1 MAKKKTGEEK
11 DRKAGADG
19 LDTIVE
25 RIHESYMRHEEMN
38 NMDGALLPSKAVI
51 REMAEDF
58 MGMVFPGFY
67 SKESVDR
74 GNAEG
79 YIRGKCLKF
88 GRMLAEEI
96 EKGVRYNCKV
106 GRMNCALDKCGNIA
120 ELVARQVLE
129 SIPGIRDMA
138 HADVHAAFDA
148 DPAAQNIFEVVL
160 SYPGIEALTIHRLAH
175 LLYYL
180 GVPFIPRMFSE
191 YVHGKT
197 GIDINP
203 GAKIGTGISIDH
215 GTGVVIGE
223 TAVLGNNVK
232 IFQGVTLGA
241 LSVSKENNR
250 KRHPTIE
257 DDVTI
262 YSGTTILGGE
272 TVVGKGSIIGGNV
285 WLVESVPPYSK
296 IYIESPTLICKNC
309 DADFDCERDDGKG
322 CSRLRIEKEKTPE
335 NR

>member
-1 MAKKKTGEEK
+1 MAKKKNGKKQKTRKFTDGMDGIVAHIHDSYEK
-11 DRKAGADG
+11 
-19 LDTIVE
+19 
-25 RIHESYMRHEEMN
+25 HEEMN
-38 NMDGALLPSKAVI
+38 NLDGALLPSKAVI
-51 REMAEDF
+51 AEMAEDF
-58 MGMVFPGFY
+58 MSLVFPGFY
-67 SKESVDR
+67 TKESVDR
-74 GNAEG
+74 ENSKP
-79 YIRGKCLKF
+79 YIKEKCEKLE
-88 GRMLAEEI
+88 RMLAEEI

-106 GRMNCALDKCGNIA
+106 GRMKCALDKCGNVA
-120 ELVARQVLE
+120 EMVARQLLE
-129 SIPGIRDMA
+129 AIPGIRDTA
-138 HADVHAAFDA
+138 HADVQAAFDA

-175 LLYYL
+175 FLYYL

-203 GAKIGTGISIDH
+203 GAKIGAGISIDH

-223 TAVLGNNVK
+223 TAVIGNNVK

-241 LSVSKENNR
+241 LSVSKENDK

-262 YSGTTILGGE
+262 YSGATILGGD

-309 DADFDCERDDGKG
+309 DADFDCERSDGKG
-322 CSRLRIEKEKTPE
+322 CSKMRIEK
-335 NR
+335 N